1 MNSSYHTA
9 RDVSF
14 GLTVLQFIMSLFSD
28 RKAMVASHHLANS
41 TDETKPLLGS
51 GKKVSSQSDTTADK
65 VGYVDT

>member
-1 MNSSYHTA
+1 
-9 RDVSF
+9 
-14 GLTVLQFIMSLFSD
+14 
-28 RKAMVASHHLANS
+28 MVASHHLANS